1 MVNLLVLQL
10 KQTFMKNSIK
20 NLFNEL
26 NVPDFKGEI
35 CVALSGGADSV
46 CLLHLL
52 NELSK
57 SNNFSLTAVH
67 INHHLRGEESN
78 RDALFCEK
86 LCNSLNVDLK
96 TVDVDVLGKAHQGE
110 SVELT
115 ARRLRYE
122 IFDSLNA
129 DFIATAHNADDSLET
144 FLINF
149 SRGSGI
155 KGLCGIPFK
164 RDKFIRPILNFSK
177 NEILEYCKENNLK
190 YVTDSTNLTDDYLR
204 NKVRHHIVPELEK
217 INPAIKKVAVRN
229 FLLLKTDSEFLEQ
242 MANDAFADCFD
253 AEKGLN
259 LEKLL
264 TYHKAISSR
273 IIMIYGDKITNRTV
287 DNLHLDQMLKLC
299 ADKKGKIELFDGYN
313 AVVKIGWLSIYKA
326 QATSFKVETEV
337 VDIKN
342 HKMSNNV
349 NNLFL
354 KNAMDYDKIVGE
366 LVLRERM
373 PNDRMSPVGRG
384 LSKPL
389 RKLQAEANILKEQRD
404 SVPVAADENGVV
416 WSYGVGISERVKID
430 KNTKKVL
437 EVKVY
442 K

>member
-1 MVNLLVLQL
+1 MVSLLVLRL

-26 NVPDFKGEI
+26 KIPDFKGEI

-52 NELSK
+52 YELSK
-57 SNNFSLTAVH
+57 SNDFILSAVH

-78 RDALFCEK
+78 QDALFCKE
-86 LCNSLNVDLK
+86 LCKNLNVDLK
-96 TVDVDVLGKAHQGE
+96 IYDVDILNSAHQGE

-122 IFDSLNA
+122 IFDLLNA
-129 DFIATAHNADDSLET
+129 DYIATAHNADDSLET

-177 NEILEYCKENNLK
+177 TEILEYCKENNLK

-229 FLLLKTDSEFLEQ
+229 FSLLKTDSEFLEQ
-242 MANDAFADCFD
+242 MANDGFIDCFD
-253 AEKGLN
+253 VEKGLN

-287 DNLHLDQMLKLC
+287 DNLHLDLMLKLC
-299 ADKKGKIELFDGYN
+299 ADKKGKIELFDGYF
-313 AVVKIGWLSIYKA
+313 ATVKKGWLSIYKN
-326 QATSFKVETEV
+326 QTTTFTVQTEV

-342 HKMSNNV
+342 YKMSNNV

-366 LVLRERM
+366 LVIRKRM

-389 RKLQAEANILKEQRD
+389 RRLQAEANIPNQERD
-404 SVPVAADENGVV
+404 KVPVVADNNGVI
-416 WSYGVGISERVKID
+416 WSYGVGICERVKID

-437 EVKVY
+437 EFKVY